1 MHSQV
6 VSAELC
12 RAHFQMK
19 KAEVLAQCGTWLGPK
34 NATTLAIKEALQDLD
49 K

>member
-1 MHSQV
+1 
-6 VSAELC
+6 
-12 RAHFQMK
+12 MK

-49 K
+49 KWMECTNKRNESV